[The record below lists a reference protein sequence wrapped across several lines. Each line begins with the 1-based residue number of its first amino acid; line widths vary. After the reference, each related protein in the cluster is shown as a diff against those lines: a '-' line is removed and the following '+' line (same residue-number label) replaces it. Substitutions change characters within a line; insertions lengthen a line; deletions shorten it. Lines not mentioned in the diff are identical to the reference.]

1 MTLRVALTGGTG
13 FAGRFI
19 LAELL
24 AAGAAVA
31 ALARNPAQAG
41 FPPGVR
47 VVAGDLADREA
58 LGALCR
64 GADVLIHV
72 AGAITGLSAQDYFR
86 VNRDGT
92 RAVAEAALAEGVG
105 RVIHISSLA
114 ARQPELSPYAASK
127 RAAETAL
134 VDLVPVERLFILR
147 PGAIYGPGDKATLPL
162 FKELTHRV
170 AVVPGRKGQ
179 RFSLIHA
186 ADFARVVAR
195 AAASQAVGLR
205 EVGDT
210 MRGGY
215 DWPELAAVARKIHGK
230 PQRLVYLPKAVP
242 TLVALAA
249 EAWARRRQSPS
260 MINRG
265 KINELYFSGDW
276 VARGD
281 GWPRD
286 DAILLE
292 EGMAETMAWYRA
304 EGWLPP
310 LKHQ

>member
-1 MTLRVALTGGTG
+1 MTLKVALTGGTG

-24 AAGAAVA
+24 AAGHAVA
-31 ALARNPAQAG
+31 ALARAPGRAKL
-41 FPPGVR
+41 PHGVR
-47 VVAGDLADREA
+47 VVEGDLADQAA
-58 LGALCR
+58 LRQLCR
-64 GADVLIHV
+64 GADVVVHV
-72 AGAITGLSAQDYFR
+72 AGAITGLSAEDYFR

-92 RAVAEAALAEGVG
+92 RNLAEAALAEGVG
-105 RVIHISSLA
+105 RFVHISSLA
-114 ARQPELSPYAASK
+114 ARQPELSAYAASK
-127 RAAETAL
+127 RAAETLL
-134 VDLVPVERLFILR
+134 VDLMPVERLFILR
-147 PGAIYGPGDKATLPL
+147 PAAIYGPGDRATLPL
-162 FKELTHRV
+162 FRELTRPV
-170 AVVPGRKGQ
+170 ALVPGRRGQ

-195 AAASQAVGLR
+195 AAAAEVVGLR

-210 MRGGY
+210 TRGGH
-215 DWPELAAVARKIHGK
+215 DWADLMAAARRVHGRPRRIAHLPKAIPVLAAV
-230 PQRLVYLPKAVP
+230 
-242 TLVALAA
+242 AA
-249 EAWARRRQSPS
+249 EAWARHRQSPS

-276 VARGD
+276 VVRGD

-292 EGMAETMAWYRA
+292 EGMAQTLAWYRA

-310 LKHQ
+310 LKDQ